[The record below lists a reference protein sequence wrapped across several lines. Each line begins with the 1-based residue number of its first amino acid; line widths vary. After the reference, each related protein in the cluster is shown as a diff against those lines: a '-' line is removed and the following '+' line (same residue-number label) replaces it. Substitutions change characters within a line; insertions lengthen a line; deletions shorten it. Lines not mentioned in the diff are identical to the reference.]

1 MNKRGFTLIEL
12 IGIILLLA
20 VIALITYPLIG
31 TIINSSK
38 QKTYEKQIDELE
50 RLSYTWIA
58 KNMEKLSKD
67 ASVEYKLTSS
77 KQFIKDVVESTNDFY
92 TKIQGDKDVGLR
104 SVVETFIGDMN
115 KNVYLLDL
123 CLKEDF
129 KRNYKNKINE
139 EKNNVALNETDSEK
153 CGYIK
158 GFHAAQPRYNQQQN
172 SVPNKAK
179 HDRMVNMAGDA
190 HWKNMKNAG
199 LGSKEAQEMDRKYK
213 RGYEAGYQRGMKG
226 ESVKLTANELNECID
241 EAIRTVVTNFI
252 NEIGDGSGK
261 YNWVKGMGAVAGRA
275 YKRYGK
281 AQNKMGINA
290 AYKKYAPTFQGAS
303 EKARQVAHNQ
313 TDDYDDGFKYG
324 MKKES
329 IENEAEV
336 QGGMYNDK
344 ELNYTHFAVNKM
356 TNLIVDGWD
365 YSGYDSEELKQY
377 KNDYFNND
385 LMENGFNPKMY
396 KILSFKGCQKQ
407 GLDPNNKQIWSNTG
421 VYPLKQEVQM
431 NKQGQNPYEAAQ
443 QEHPD
448 WFVEN

>member
-1 MNKRGFTLIEL
+1 MKKDIVNFLCKLEGYKTTIKNAHFSASRMSEHKLMDD
-12 IGIILLLA
+12 
-20 VIALITYPLIG
+20 IADT
-31 TIINSSK
+31 
-38 QKTYEKQIDELE
+38 
-50 RLSYTWIA
+50 
-58 KNMEKLSKD
+58 LSKAQD
-67 ASVEYKLTSS
+67 EIGEICQGIHGQFGKSTINGVEYKLTSS
-77 KQFIKDVVESTNDFY
+77 KQFIKDVVESANDFY
-92 TKIQGDKDVGLR
+92 TKIQGDKYVGLR

-139 EKNNVALNETDSEK
+139 EKNNTALNETDSEK

-158 GFHAAQPRYNQQQN
+158 GFHGAQPRYNQKQN

-190 HWKNMKNAG
+190 HWKNMQNAG
-199 LGSKEAQEMDRKYK
+199 LGSKEAQEMDRKYQ
-213 RGYEAGYQRGMKG
+213 RGYEADYHRGVKN
-226 ESVKLTANELNECID
+226 ESVKLTAKELNECID
-241 EAIRTVVTNFI
+241 EAISTVMTNFI
-252 NEIGDGSGK
+252 NEIGD
-261 YNWVKGMGAVAGRA
+261 
-275 YKRYGK
+275 YG
-281 AQNKMGINA
+281 N
-290 AYKKYAPTFQGAS
+290 
-303 EKARQVAHNQ
+303 
-313 TDDYDDGFKYG
+313 GFKYG
-324 MKKES
+324 MQKES
-329 IENEAEV
+329 IENESEV

-421 VYPLKQEVQM
+421 VYPLKQELQM
-431 NKQGQNPYEAAQ
+431 NKQGQNPHEAAQ

>member
-1 MNKRGFTLIEL
+1 MKKDIVNFLCKLEGYKTTIKNAHFSASRMSEHKLMDDIADTLAKAQDEIAE
-12 IGIILLLA
+12 ICQGIH
-20 VIALITYPLIG
+20 G
-31 TIINSSK
+31 QFGKSTING
-38 QKTYEKQIDELE
+38 
-50 RLSYTWIA
+50 
-58 KNMEKLSKD
+58 
-67 ASVEYKLTSS
+67 VEYKLTSS

-92 TKIQGDKDVGLR
+92 TKIQGDKYVGLR

-190 HWKNMKNAG
+190 HWKNMQNAG

-213 RGYEAGYQRGMKG
+213 RGYEAGYQRGMRS

-241 EAIRTVVTNFI
+241 EAIRTVMTNFI
-252 NEIGDGSGK
+252 NEIGD
-261 YNWVKGMGAVAGRA
+261 
-275 YKRYGK
+275 
-281 AQNKMGINA
+281 
-290 AYKKYAPTFQGAS
+290 
-303 EKARQVAHNQ
+303 
-313 TDDYDDGFKYG
+313 DGFKYG
-324 MKKES
+324 MQKES

-344 ELNYTHFAVNKM
+344 ELNYTHFAVNKI

>member
-1 MNKRGFTLIEL
+1 MKKDIVNFLCKLEGYKTTIKNAHFSASNMSEHKLMDDIADTLAKAQDE
-12 IGIILLLA
+12 IGEICQGIH
-20 VIALITYPLIG
+20 G
-31 TIINSSK
+31 QFGKSTING
-38 QKTYEKQIDELE
+38 
-50 RLSYTWIA
+50 
-58 KNMEKLSKD
+58 
-67 ASVEYKLTSS
+67 VEYKLTSS
-77 KQFIKDVVESTNDFY
+77 KQFIKDVLESTNDFY
-92 TKIQGDKDVGLR
+92 TKIQGDKYVGLR

-139 EKNNVALNETDSEK
+139 EKNNIALNELDSEK
-153 CGYIK
+153 YGYVR
-158 GFHAAQPRYNQQQN
+158 GFHAAQPRYNQKQN

-179 HDRMVNMAGDA
+179 HDRMVGMAGDA
-190 HWKNMKNAG
+190 HWKNMQNAG
-199 LGSKEAQEMDRKYK
+199 LGSKEAQEMDNKYK
-213 RGYEAGYQRGMKG
+213 RGYEAGYQRGMKS
-226 ESVKLTANELNECID
+226 ESVKLTEKELHECLD
-241 EAIRTVVTNFI
+241 EAIRTVMTNFI

-275 YKRYGK
+275 YNRYGK

-290 AYKKYAPTFQGAS
+290 AYKKYGPTFQVAS
-303 EKARQVAHNQ
+303 EKARQVAPNQ
-313 TDDYDDGFKYG
+313 IGDYDEGFKYG
-324 MKKES
+324 MQKES
-329 IENEAEV
+329 IETEAEV

-344 ELNYTHFAVNKM
+344 ELDYTHFAVNKM
-356 TNLIVDGWD
+356 TNLIVDGWG
-365 YSGYDSEELKQY
+365 YAGYDSEELKQY

-385 LMENGFNPKMY
+385 LRDNGFNPKMY

-421 VYPLKQEVQM
+421 VYPLAQEVQM

-448 WFVEN
+448 WFVEY

>member
-1 MNKRGFTLIEL
+1 MKKDIVNFLCKLEGYKTTIKNAHFSASRMSEHKLMDDIADTLAKAQDEIAE
-12 IGIILLLA
+12 ICQGIH
-20 VIALITYPLIG
+20 G
-31 TIINSSK
+31 QFGKSTING
-38 QKTYEKQIDELE
+38 
-50 RLSYTWIA
+50 
-58 KNMEKLSKD
+58 
-67 ASVEYKLTSS
+67 VEYKLTSS

-92 TKIQGDKDVGLR
+92 TKIQGDKYVGLR

-139 EKNNVALNETDSEK
+139 EKNNTALNETDSEK

-158 GFHAAQPRYNQQQN
+158 GFHAAQPRYNQKQN

-190 HWKNMKNAG
+190 HWKNMQNAG

-213 RGYEAGYQRGMKG
+213 RGYEAGYQRGMRS

-241 EAIRTVVTNFI
+241 EAIRTVMTNFI
-252 NEIGDGSGK
+252 NEIGD
-261 YNWVKGMGAVAGRA
+261 
-275 YKRYGK
+275 
-281 AQNKMGINA
+281 
-290 AYKKYAPTFQGAS
+290 
-303 EKARQVAHNQ
+303 
-313 TDDYDDGFKYG
+313 DGFKYG
-324 MKKES
+324 MQKES

>member
-1 MNKRGFTLIEL
+1 MKKDIVNFLCKLEGYKTTIKNAHFSASRMSEHKLMDDIADTLAKAQDEIAE
-12 IGIILLLA
+12 ICQGIH
-20 VIALITYPLIG
+20 G
-31 TIINSSK
+31 QFGKSTING
-38 QKTYEKQIDELE
+38 
-50 RLSYTWIA
+50 
-58 KNMEKLSKD
+58 
-67 ASVEYKLTSS
+67 VEYKLTSS

-92 TKIQGDKDVGLR
+92 TKIQGDKYVGLR

-139 EKNNVALNETDSEK
+139 EKNNTALNETDSEK

-158 GFHAAQPRYNQQQN
+158 GFHAAQPRYNQKQN

-190 HWKNMKNAG
+190 HWKNMQNAG

-213 RGYEAGYQRGMKG
+213 RGYEAGYQRGMRS

-241 EAIRTVVTNFI
+241 EAIRTVMTNFI
-252 NEIGDGSGK
+252 NEIGD
-261 YNWVKGMGAVAGRA
+261 
-275 YKRYGK
+275 
-281 AQNKMGINA
+281 
-290 AYKKYAPTFQGAS
+290 
-303 EKARQVAHNQ
+303 
-313 TDDYDDGFKYG
+313 DGFKYG
-324 MKKES
+324 MQKES
-329 IENEAEV
+329 IENKAEV

-365 YSGYDSEELKQY
+365 YTGYDSEELKQY

-421 VYPLKQEVQM
+421 VYPLTQEVQM
-431 NKQGQNPYEAAQ
+431 NKQGKNPYEAAQ

>member
-1 MNKRGFTLIEL
+1 MKKDIVNFLCKLEGYKTTIKNAHFSASRMSEHKLMDDIADTLAKAQDEIAE
-12 IGIILLLA
+12 ICQGIH
-20 VIALITYPLIG
+20 G
-31 TIINSSK
+31 QFGKSTING
-38 QKTYEKQIDELE
+38 
-50 RLSYTWIA
+50 
-58 KNMEKLSKD
+58 
-67 ASVEYKLTSS
+67 VEYKLTSS

-92 TKIQGDKDVGLR
+92 TKIQGDKYVGLR

-139 EKNNVALNETDSEK
+139 EKNNTALNETDSEK

-158 GFHAAQPRYNQQQN
+158 GFHAAQPRYNQKQN

-190 HWKNMKNAG
+190 HWKNMQNAG

-213 RGYEAGYQRGMKG
+213 RGYEAGYQRGMKS

-241 EAIRTVVTNFI
+241 EAIRTVMTNFI
-252 NEIGDGSGK
+252 NEIGD
-261 YNWVKGMGAVAGRA
+261 
-275 YKRYGK
+275 
-281 AQNKMGINA
+281 
-290 AYKKYAPTFQGAS
+290 
-303 EKARQVAHNQ
+303 
-313 TDDYDDGFKYG
+313 DGFKYG
-324 MKKES
+324 MQKES

>member
-1 MNKRGFTLIEL
+1 MKKDIVNFLCKLEGYKTTIKNAHFSASRMSEHKLMDD
-12 IGIILLLA
+12 
-20 VIALITYPLIG
+20 IADT
-31 TIINSSK
+31 
-38 QKTYEKQIDELE
+38 
-50 RLSYTWIA
+50 
-58 KNMEKLSKD
+58 LSKAQD
-67 ASVEYKLTSS
+67 EIGEICQGIHGQFGKSTINGVEYKLTSS
-77 KQFIKDVVESTNDFY
+77 KQFIKDVVESANDFY
-92 TKIQGDKDVGLR
+92 TKIQGDKYVGLR

-129 KRNYKNKINE
+129 KRSYKNKINE
-139 EKNNVALNETDSEK
+139 EKNNTALNETDSEK

-158 GFHAAQPRYNQQQN
+158 GFHGAQTRYNQKQN
-172 SVPNKAK
+172 SVQNKAK

-190 HWKNMKNAG
+190 NWKNMQNAG
-199 LGSKEAQEMDRKYK
+199 FGSKEAQEMDRKYQ
-213 RGYEAGYQRGMKG
+213 RGYEADYHRGVKN
-226 ESVKLTANELNECID
+226 ESVKLTAKELNECID
-241 EAIRTVVTNFI
+241 EAIRTVMTNFI
-252 NEIGDGSGK
+252 NEIVD
-261 YNWVKGMGAVAGRA
+261 
-275 YKRYGK
+275 YG
-281 AQNKMGINA
+281 
-290 AYKKYAPTFQGAS
+290 
-303 EKARQVAHNQ
+303 
-313 TDDYDDGFKYG
+313 DGFKYG
-324 MKKES
+324 MQKES

-421 VYPLKQEVQM
+421 VYPLKQELQM

>member
-1 MNKRGFTLIEL
+1 MKKDIVNFLCKLEGYKTTIKNAHFSASRMSEHKLMDDIADTLAKAQDEIAE
-12 IGIILLLA
+12 ICQGIH
-20 VIALITYPLIG
+20 G
-31 TIINSSK
+31 QFGKSTING
-38 QKTYEKQIDELE
+38 
-50 RLSYTWIA
+50 
-58 KNMEKLSKD
+58 
-67 ASVEYKLTSS
+67 VEYKLTSS

-92 TKIQGDKDVGLR
+92 TKIQGDKYVGLR

-139 EKNNVALNETDSEK
+139 EKNNTALNETDSEK

-158 GFHAAQPRYNQQQN
+158 GFHAAQPRYNQKQN

-190 HWKNMKNAG
+190 HWKNMQNAG

-213 RGYEAGYQRGMKG
+213 RGYEAGYQRGMKS
-226 ESVKLTANELNECID
+226 ESVKLTAKELNECID
-241 EAIRTVVTNFI
+241 EAIRTVMTNFI
-252 NEIGDGSGK
+252 NEIGD
-261 YNWVKGMGAVAGRA
+261 
-275 YKRYGK
+275 YG
-281 AQNKMGINA
+281 
-290 AYKKYAPTFQGAS
+290 
-303 EKARQVAHNQ
+303 
-313 TDDYDDGFKYG
+313 DGFKYG
-324 MKKES
+324 MQKES
-329 IENEAEV
+329 IENEADV

-365 YSGYDSEELKQY
+365 YSGYDSEELKRY

>member
-1 MNKRGFTLIEL
+1 MKKDIVNFLCKLEGYKTTIKNAHFSASRMSEHKLMDDIADTLAKAQDEIAE
-12 IGIILLLA
+12 ICQGIH
-20 VIALITYPLIG
+20 G
-31 TIINSSK
+31 QFGKSTING
-38 QKTYEKQIDELE
+38 
-50 RLSYTWIA
+50 
-58 KNMEKLSKD
+58 
-67 ASVEYKLTSS
+67 VEYKLTSS

-92 TKIQGDKDVGLR
+92 TKIQGDKYVGLR

-139 EKNNVALNETDSEK
+139 EKNNTALNETDSEK

-158 GFHAAQPRYNQQQN
+158 GFHAAQPRYNQKQN

-190 HWKNMKNAG
+190 HWKNMQNAG

-213 RGYEAGYQRGMKG
+213 RGYEAGYQRGMSS

-241 EAIRTVVTNFI
+241 EAIRTVMTNFI
-252 NEIGDGSGK
+252 NEIGD
-261 YNWVKGMGAVAGRA
+261 
-275 YKRYGK
+275 
-281 AQNKMGINA
+281 
-290 AYKKYAPTFQGAS
+290 
-303 EKARQVAHNQ
+303 
-313 TDDYDDGFKYG
+313 DGFKYG
-324 MKKES
+324 MQKES

>member
-1 MNKRGFTLIEL
+1 MKKDIVNFLCKLEGYKTTIKNAHFSASRMSEHKLMDDIADTLAKAQDEIAE
-12 IGIILLLA
+12 ICQGIH
-20 VIALITYPLIG
+20 G
-31 TIINSSK
+31 QFGKSTING
-38 QKTYEKQIDELE
+38 
-50 RLSYTWIA
+50 
-58 KNMEKLSKD
+58 
-67 ASVEYKLTSS
+67 VEYKLTSS

-92 TKIQGDKDVGLR
+92 TKIQGDKYVGLR

-139 EKNNVALNETDSEK
+139 GRNNTTLNETDSEK

-179 HDRMVNMAGDA
+179 HDRMVNMAGDT
-190 HWKNMKNAG
+190 HWKNMQNAG

-213 RGYEAGYQRGMKG
+213 RGYEAGYQRGMRS

-241 EAIRTVVTNFI
+241 EAIRTVMTNFI
-252 NEIGDGSGK
+252 NEIGD
-261 YNWVKGMGAVAGRA
+261 
-275 YKRYGK
+275 
-281 AQNKMGINA
+281 
-290 AYKKYAPTFQGAS
+290 
-303 EKARQVAHNQ
+303 
-313 TDDYDDGFKYG
+313 DGFKYG
-324 MKKES
+324 MQKES

>member
-1 MNKRGFTLIEL
+1 MKKDIVNFLCKLEGYKTTIKNAHFSASRMSEHKLMDD
-12 IGIILLLA
+12 
-20 VIALITYPLIG
+20 IADT
-31 TIINSSK
+31 
-38 QKTYEKQIDELE
+38 
-50 RLSYTWIA
+50 
-58 KNMEKLSKD
+58 LSKAQD
-67 ASVEYKLTSS
+67 EIGEICQGIHGQFGKSTINGVEYKLTSS
-77 KQFIKDVVESTNDFY
+77 KQFIKDVVESANDFY
-92 TKIQGDKDVGLR
+92 TKIQGDKYVGLR

-129 KRNYKNKINE
+129 KRDYKNKINE
-139 EKNNVALNETDSEK
+139 EKNNTALNETDSEK

-158 GFHAAQPRYNQQQN
+158 GFHAAQPRYNQSQN

-190 HWKNMKNAG
+190 HWKNMQNAG

-213 RGYEAGYQRGMKG
+213 RGYEAGYQRGMKS
-226 ESVKLTANELNECID
+226 ESVKLTAKELNECID
-241 EAIRTVVTNFI
+241 EAIRTVMTNFI
-252 NEIGDGSGK
+252 NEIGDGSGQ

-275 YKRYGK
+275 YNRYGR

-303 EKARQVAHNQ
+303 EKARQVAPNQ

-324 MKKES
+324 MQKES

-407 GLDPNNKQIWSNTG
+407 GLDPNNTQIWSNTG
-421 VYPLKQEVQM
+421 VYPLKQELQM

>member
-1 MNKRGFTLIEL
+1 
-12 IGIILLLA
+12 
-20 VIALITYPLIG
+20 
-31 TIINSSK
+31 
-38 QKTYEKQIDELE
+38 
-50 RLSYTWIA
+50 
-58 KNMEKLSKD
+58 
-67 ASVEYKLTSS
+67 
-77 KQFIKDVVESTNDFY
+77 
-92 TKIQGDKDVGLR
+92 
-104 SVVETFIGDMN
+104 
-115 KNVYLLDL
+115 
-123 CLKEDF
+123 
-129 KRNYKNKINE
+129 
-139 EKNNVALNETDSEK
+139 
-153 CGYIK
+153 
-158 GFHAAQPRYNQQQN
+158 
-172 SVPNKAK
+172 
-179 HDRMVNMAGDA
+179 
-190 HWKNMKNAG
+190 
-199 LGSKEAQEMDRKYK
+199 
-213 RGYEAGYQRGMKG
+213 
-226 ESVKLTANELNECID
+226 
-241 EAIRTVVTNFI
+241 
-252 NEIGDGSGK
+252 
-261 YNWVKGMGAVAGRA
+261 
-275 YKRYGK
+275 
-281 AQNKMGINA
+281 MGINA